1 MLLCSAQGAW
11 YAEFV
16 FLYYKIAMASLSVLL
31 GSSARAA
38 VCMGLMA
45 LLTAAMLAFVL
56 IVKPFKDDRS
66 ILSASTEMMTSA
78 DKMQA
83 SAFAATIVACT
94 VGFVC
99 ALIPD
104 RGAGLNALLTVLTA
118 LIGVMPIAFGLY
130 LDPPCETDG
139 AQEEQE
145 EEDQEQQQQGG
156 HGKQGQSAQGK
167 PVFEAETPPEAG
179 NVETENP
186 AAVTQTN

>member
-1 MLLCSAQGAW
+1 
-11 YAEFV
+11 
-16 FLYYKIAMASLSVLL
+16 MASLSVLL

-104 RGAGLNALLTVLTA
+104 RGAGLDALLTVLTA

-130 LDPPCETDG
+130 LDPPCRADD
-139 AQEEQE
+139 AQEENE
-145 EEDQEQQQQGG
+145 EDDQEQQQQQGG
-156 HGKQGQSAQGK
+156 QGKQGQPAQDK
-167 PVFEAETPPEAG
+167 PVFETEKPPETD